1 MVIEAIARTR
11 PVKSRLEGIRVI
23 AWRYPVSAV
32 AGAIVIFIVLV
43 GVAAPIIS
51 PNDPLEPDMRNTVSG
66 PSLDRPLGTDF
77 LGRDMVSRII
87 HGTRVSLFVAL
98 ISTLLGTTAGA
109 VWGLASGFLGGKF
122 DLLSQR
128 AVEIMQSFPTVLFAL
143 LLATALGAGVWTV
156 ILAIGVTRVSY
167 GTRIIR
173 AQALGVKS
181 MAYVDAARA
190 IGASQ
195 LRIMAVH
202 IGPQCVAPFIVL
214 ITMYLGVAIMIEAT
228 LGFLG
233 FGVPPPT
240 PTWGAMLGET
250 SSFLRP
256 PWFLVVFPGA
266 AIAVTVLALNLM
278 GDGIRDALDPRLR
291 GAFAS

>member
-1 MVIEAIARTR
+1 LTTESITGSKPI
-11 PVKSRLEGIRVI
+11 KDRLWRLWVV
-23 AWRYPVSAV
+23 AARYPISAV
-32 AGAIVIFIVLV
+32 ASLIVLLLV
-43 GVAAPIIS
+43 LVAVAAPVLS
-51 PNDPLEPDMRNTVSG
+51 PNDPLKPDMRNTVTG
-66 PSLDRPLGTDF
+66 PSLDRPLGTDY

-87 HGTRVSLFVAL
+87 HGTRMSLFVA
-98 ISTLLGTTAGA
+98 ITSTLLGTTAGA
-109 VWGLASGFLGGKF
+109 MWGVASGFLGGRF

-128 AVEIMQSFPTVLFAL
+128 VVEIMQAFPVVLFAL

-156 ILAIGVTRVSY
+156 ILAIGVTRISY
-167 GTRIIR
+167 GSRIIR
-173 AQALGVKS
+173 AQALTVKE
-181 MAYVDAARA
+181 MPYVDAARA
-190 IGASQ
+190 VGASQ
-195 LRIMAVH
+195 IRIIVVH

-214 ITMYLGVAIMIEAT
+214 VTMYLGVAIMIEAT

-256 PWFLVVFPGA
+256 PWHLVMFPGA
-266 AIAVTVLALNLM
+266 AIAVSVLALNLM
-278 GDGIRDALDPRLR
+278 GDGVRDALDPRLR

>member
-1 MVIEAIARTR
+1 MTVEALAHTTTTR
-11 PVKSRLEGIRVI
+11 SRWRG
-23 AWRYPVSAV
+23 AWNTTVRYPAS
-32 AGAIVIFIVLV
+32 AGALLIVVLIILV
-43 GVAAPIIS
+43 GVTAPVIS
-51 PNDPLEPDMRNTVSG
+51 PKDPLYPDPRNAVSG
-66 PSLDRPLGTDF
+66 PSWNAPLGTDF
-77 LGRDMVSRII
+77 LGRDVLSRII
-87 HGTRVSLFVAL
+87 HGTRVSLFVAFV
-98 ISTLLGTTAGA
+98 STLLGTTAGA

-128 AVEIMQSFPTVLFAL
+128 AVEIMQAFPTVLFAL

-173 AQALGVKS
+173 SQALAVSAMG
-181 MAYVDAARA
+181 YVDAARA
-190 IGASQ
+190 VGASQ

-240 PTWGAMLGET
+240 PTWGSMLGET
-250 SSFLRP
+250 STFLKP

-266 AIAVTVLALNLM
+266 AIAIAVLALNLM
-278 GDGIRDALDPRLR
+278 GDGVRDALDPRLR

>member
-1 MVIEAIARTR
+1 MAVEAIAPAK
-11 PVKSRLEGIRVI
+11 PVKSRLRGFWDN
-23 AWRYPVSAV
+23 AWRYPISTV
-32 AGAIVIFIVLV
+32 AGMVVMFIVLV
-43 GVAAPIIS
+43 AVTAPVIA
-51 PNDPLEPDMRNTVSG
+51 PNDPLEPDTSNTVSG
-66 PSLDRPLGTDF
+66 PSMDRPLGTDF

-87 HGTRVSLFVAL
+87 HGTRVSLFVAV
-98 ISTLLGTTAGA
+98 ISTLFGTAAGA
-109 VWGLASGFLGGKF
+109 VWGLASGYLGGKI
-122 DLLSQR
+122 DLVSQR
-128 AVEIMQSFPTVLFAL
+128 VVEIMQSFPAVLFAL

-156 ILAIGVTRVSY
+156 ILAIAVTRISY
-167 GTRIIR
+167 GTRVIR
-173 AQALGVKS
+173 SQALGVKE
-181 MAYVDAARA
+181 MGYVDAARA
-190 IGASQ
+190 VGASQ

-250 SSFLRP
+250 SSFLKP
-256 PWFLVVFPGA
+256 PWHLVIFPGA
-266 AIAVTVLALNLM
+266 AIAIAVLALNLM